1 MRSLGVLVVTAV
13 LAWAIAAGSGVTV
26 GWYAPTRAE
35 LRLSWSA
42 RPERIE
48 RCRRL
53 SDEELAERPAHMRQ
67 RLECEGRSATY
78 LLTVTID
85 GQRVDSAVVTGGGL
99 RQDRPLFL
107 LRSYEVAPGAR
118 LVRVTFDRREAVDST
133 ADPSVPDPVM
143 RGDDQPGPGAS
154 GDTGDAREA
163 RDALQRRGRRLAA
176 LPPRLQAERA
186 VEFRGGEAV
195 LLTIEQ
201 GAFVFHVP

>member
-1 MRSLGVLVVTAV
+1 MRSLGVLVFTGV
-13 LAWAIAAGSGVTV
+13 LAWALAAGSGLTF
-26 GWYAPTRAE
+26 GWHAPARAE

-118 LVRVTFDRREAVDST
+118 RVRVTFDRREAVDST
-133 ADPSVPDPVM
+133 ADASVPDPAM
-143 RGDDQPGPGAS
+143 GGIDRPGPGAS
-154 GDTGDAREA
+154 GETRET
-163 RDALQRRGRRLAA
+163 REALQRRGRRLAA
-176 LPPRLQAERA
+176 LPPRLQAEQA
-186 VEFRGGEAV
+186 VRFRSGEAV

-201 GAFVFHVP
+201 GAFVLHVP